1 MTHFL
6 SFLWWC
12 ADKSRT
18 MSLEHT
24 KWFYLG
30 LQLGVKLHYN
40 ILVSGKLSLAEITR
54 NTKILIDCSDLVQIS
69 MFILSKKEIL
79 PFFITAQGKEKIGQ
93 SLNFVTSVN
102 LCS

>member
-1 MTHFL
+1 
-6 SFLWWC
+6 
-12 ADKSRT
+12 

-30 LQLGVKLHYN
+30 LQLRVKLHGN

-54 NTKILIDCSDLVQIS
+54 NRKILIDGSDLVQIS
-69 MFILSKKEIL
+69 MFILSKKYIL
-79 PFFITAQGKEKIGQ
+79 QFFITTQGKEKIGQ
-93 SLNFVTSVN
+93 LLKFVTSVN